1 MGAAPASSSATLYTT
16 LSQFSFS
23 SKHHTPRASTLTLVY
38 CLVYPRPTHTDLMR
52 REGRRG
58 SPGAGCRGLAAPC
71 NQGQHGRGCGD
82 SDLEGTARD
91 EAEIT

>member
-1 MGAAPASSSATLYTT
+1 MGAAPASSSAALYTT

-58 SPGAGCRGLAAPC
+58 SPGWLLPVIRDSMAEAAVTLTWRAQREMRP
-71 NQGQHGRGCGD
+71 R
-82 SDLEGTARD
+82 SPRD
-91 EAEIT
+91 GEK

>member
-1 MGAAPASSSATLYTT
+1 MGAAPASSSAALYTT

-52 REGRRG
+52 RGEEGVARSG
-58 SPGAGCRGLAAPC
+58 LQGAGCSL
-71 NQGQHGRGCGD
+71 
-82 SDLEGTARD
+82 
-91 EAEIT
+91 